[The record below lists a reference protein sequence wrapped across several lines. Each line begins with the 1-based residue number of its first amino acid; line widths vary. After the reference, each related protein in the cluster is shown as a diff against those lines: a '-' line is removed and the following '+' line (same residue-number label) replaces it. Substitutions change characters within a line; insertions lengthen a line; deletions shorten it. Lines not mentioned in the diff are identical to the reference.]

1 MNNNTIIDS
10 TKPIQSFLND
20 KDICIFKNNLP
31 QESEKVKLF
40 FIKFTDNQVQRFNS
54 MLKKINSRK
63 VEVKENMIKNTF
75 SSTVNNCN

>member
-20 KDICIFKNNLP
+20 KDICIFENNLP

-40 FIKFTDNQVQRFNS
+40 SIKFTDNQVQRFNS